1 MNLRDYLPVIENF
14 PKPGIFF
21 RDISPLLA
29 NADALKSAIESLDIL
44 SKEFEYTHILGIE
57 SRGFIFGA
65 ALARHSHKGLLLA
78 RKPNKLPLPSHTESY
93 GLEYGKD
100 SLQIQAHTIVKGAKI
115 LIIDDVLATGGTLV
129 AASQL
134 VKKVGATLSGAI
146 TLAEIGVLNGKR
158 LLNASGISFRSVLTL

>member
-1 MNLRDYLPVIENF
+1 MNLFNYLPVIENF

-29 NADALKSAIESLDIL
+29 DKDAFQCAIESLDTL
-44 SKEFEYTHILGIE
+44 SKDFEYSHILGIE

-65 ALARHSHKGLLLA
+65 ALASHAHKGFLLA
-78 RKPNKLPLPSHTESY
+78 RKPNKLPQASHTESY

-100 SLQIQAHTIVKGAKI
+100 ALQIQAHTIEKGARI

-146 TLAEIGVLNGKR
+146 TLAEIEILGGKN
-158 LLNASGISFRSVLTL
+158 LLNAADIPFRSLLTL